1 MKQAE
6 KRILGKNIPKPLTSL
21 TNFKM
26 YYANRVFEPVAETI
40 YDFIY
45 AEYTVNDAYRFLN
58 DTYVEILEKIGELA
72 TLVEYIDEVRY
83 SGQMT
88 NYYEALS
95 DSVRRKI
102 ICSLN
107 NILFDTI
114 DDLLSTVD
122 NNHFWDKLEPSL
134 APIIDR
140 WETLVNI
147 IPCREDC
154 VIEEDGYIDD
164 DEFFGIQQAV
174 SSTFD
179 FIEGSYI
186 RSQDEFADAFFRFV
200 IGLKLPLSNK
210 LYRDIYDCM
219 RMLNLLD
226 PEQVRLHDSSTSKY
240 VRENYIKLKIKRMTE
255 K

>member
-1 MKQAE
+1 MKPAE

-21 TNFKM
+21 SNFKM

-40 YDFIY
+40 YDFIS
-45 AEYTVNDAYRFLN
+45 AEYAINDAYCYLS
-58 DTYVEILEKIGELA
+58 DEYMEILGKVGELA
-72 TLVEYIDEVRY
+72 TLVSYIDEVRY
-83 SGQMT
+83 SGRLT
-88 NYYEALS
+88 NYYETLS

-114 DDLLSTVD
+114 DDLWSTVN

-147 IPCREDC
+147 IPCREECD
-154 VIEEDGYIDD
+154 IEKDGYIDD
-164 DEFFGIQQAV
+164 DEFFGIQQAISAV
-174 SSTFD
+174 FD
-179 FIEGSYI
+179 SIEESYI
-186 RSQDEFADAFFRFV
+186 RSKNEFADAFIRFV

-226 PEQVRLHDSSTSKY
+226 PEQIRLHDSSTSRY
-240 VRENYIKLKIKRMTE
+240 VRENYIKLKIKRMTD